1 LNRGRRS
8 RADGPALHGAAAAA
22 AADTDAAPQISRILQ
37 PRQPFSDADVSL
49 LSDSEPFRARAR
61 VLARVERIFG
71 SLREHLRRQVAD
83 GNYLAPLGLDRDQG
97 KIGRGEYLDD
107 LPYVYLDLP
116 RYFDAT
122 GAFTF
127 RSLFWWGH
135 GVSFSLIL
143 GGPHLPAYRDRVLQ
157 NVDVLQALDVN
168 VALGVDPWDWRHGEG
183 HTLPIR
189 RGGETELF
197 SALRGRSF
205 LKCSRFLSFGDEE
218 FRANRIDEAALLTFR
233 ALEPIVLA

>member
-1 LNRGRRS
+1 MNRGRRS
-8 RADGPALHGAAAAA
+8 RVDVSLGA
-22 AADTDAAPQISRILQ
+22 PEVSRIVQ
-37 PRQPFSDADVSL
+37 PRQPFTESDIDL
-49 LSDSEPFRARAR
+49 LSDAEPFRARAR

-71 SLREHLRRQVAD
+71 SLREHLRQQVAD
-83 GNYLAPLGLDRDQG
+83 GNYLAPLGLDRCQG

-143 GGPHLPAYRDRVLQ
+143 GGPHLPAYRDRVIQ
-157 NVDVLQALDVN
+157 HVDVLQALDVN
-168 VALGVDPWDWRHGEG
+168 VALGIDPWDWRHGEG

-189 RGGETELF
+189 RGSETELS
-197 SALRGRSF
+197 SALRARSF
-205 LKCSRFLSFGDEE
+205 LKCSRFLSFDDED